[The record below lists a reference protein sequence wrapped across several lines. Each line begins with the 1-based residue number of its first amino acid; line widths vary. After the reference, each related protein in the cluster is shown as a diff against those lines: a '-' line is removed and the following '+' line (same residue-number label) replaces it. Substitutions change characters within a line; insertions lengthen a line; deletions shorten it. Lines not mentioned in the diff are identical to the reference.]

1 MKVADLRKEVDVRL
15 LGSGNVSL
23 SWEKTVIPFHRLF
36 VDDDFNKI
44 GFIVS
49 DKGDARVVSLVEFSL
64 EVFNRVD
71 KKEVMLDFWTKDGRQ
86 MSVVAEVK
94 EKEEVVESDKTGL
107 QLETLLAEDIIANV
121 FKGQKIVPS
130 VEWFE
135 ENCIRNEKFGEFV
148 GKWLSKN
155 DPKSL
160 LRFLH
165 SDAFKA
171 NTQIGALS
179 LVWYLNLAALDAD
192 LCESILRRVLD
203 KPREDGSY

>member
-1 MKVADLRKEVDVRL
+1 MRGIKE
-15 LGSGNVSL
+15 
-23 SWEKTVIPFHRLF
+23 E
-36 VDDDFNKI
+36 
-44 GFIVS
+44 
-49 DKGDARVVSLVEFSL
+49 
-64 EVFNRVD
+64 
-71 KKEVMLDFWTKDGRQ
+71 
-86 MSVVAEVK
+86 
-94 EKEEVVESDKTGL
+94 EEVVKSDKTGL

-135 ENCIRNEKFGEFV
+135 ENCLRNEKFGEFV
-148 GKWLSKN
+148 GKWLCKN

-165 SDAFKA
+165 SDTFKA

-192 LCESILRRVLD
+192 LCESILRRILD